1 MAKKKKPQTLRSEM
15 IKLLQDD
22 SGAASIFYSCLE
34 DTNDTLQ
41 SMSDEELINTFIFMP
56 PDSIRERFQSL
67 VDTLKPFKNIR

>member
-1 MAKKKKPQTLRSEM
+1 MAKKKKPQTLTSEM

-22 SGAASIFYSCLE
+22 SGAALIFYSCLA

-41 SMSDEELINTFIFMP
+41 GMSDEELINTFIFMP